1 LVAFEAVKY
10 DIFTSMVSS
19 IRLTWSKNL

>member
-19 IRLTWSKNL
+19 IRLTWSKDL